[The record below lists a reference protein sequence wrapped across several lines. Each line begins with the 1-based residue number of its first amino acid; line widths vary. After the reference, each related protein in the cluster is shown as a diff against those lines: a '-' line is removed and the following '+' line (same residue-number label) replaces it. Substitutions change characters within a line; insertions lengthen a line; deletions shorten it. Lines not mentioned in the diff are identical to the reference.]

1 MKCSC
6 TACCLEAIA
15 AHYFQ
20 GMFAQCRAVGREQ
33 NMAVSL
39 CQSENVNQQ
48 VFEIMFD
55 LKRLSS
61 GRTRKVGGS
70 RMITSNFSPFR
81 TSRGKTDLTSSAI
94 KRCSTVGRQLKAKFS
109 RPRAR

>member
-1 MKCSC
+1 MKCSG

-20 GMFAQCRAVGREQ
+20 RMFAQCRAVGREQ

-39 CQSENVNQQ
+39 CQSESVNQQ

-55 LKRLSS
+55 LKLLSS
-61 GRTRKVGGS
+61 GSTRKSWRIKNDQVEFITLRYQS
-70 RMITSNFSPFR
+70 RQDGTIVYRDIVVLTCITV
-81 TSRGKTDLTSSAI
+81 LM
-94 KRCSTVGRQLKAKFS
+94 
-109 RPRAR
+109 